1 VLGLLG
7 RASLPDGV
15 RVLDG
20 RRSHTVMG
28 PMHGPA
34 PHPSATFQRVV
45 ISAVSARVCAQ
56 LRGDSTGQAQSA
68 RIAVACGHV
77 RPGTIGR
84 RASSEDA
91 ACLRPDRALLRGGG
105 VCVP

>member
-1 VLGLLG
+1 
-7 RASLPDGV
+7 
-15 RVLDG
+15 
-20 RRSHTVMG
+20 MG

-34 PHPSATFQRVV
+34 SHPSAIFQRVV
-45 ISAVSARVCAQ
+45 ISAVSARACVQ

-84 RASSEDA
+84 CAFIGGQRLAFGRIVRAARPRRVRAVRLSFGAGRAVA
-91 ACLRPDRALLRGGG
+91 AVLSLRIGIE
-105 VCVP
+105 

>member
-1 VLGLLG
+1 M
-7 RASLPDGV
+7 
-15 RVLDG
+15 
-20 RRSHTVMG
+20 MG

-84 RASSEDA
+84 RAFIGGQRLAFGRIVRA
-91 ACLRPDRALLRGGG
+91 ALRGGG